1 MAGDLKAL
9 LIKLY
14 KDPKFRRTFA
24 DNPSKALAAE
34 GFDTS
39 NLSVPKKVKLADLE
53 EQMLAETPSKDDGRA
68 LTLDEISKFSDQ
80 RILKHYGSK
89 IQPHDSAINEEN
101 PPLFL
106 AQYPPSFIQN
116 INITPVAVYAV
127 PIATIAAVGN
137 VPKKPPKKKPGK

>member
-14 KDPKFRRTFA
+14 KDPEFRRTFA

-39 NLSVPKKVKLADLE
+39 KMSVPKKVKLTDLE
-53 EQMLAETPSKDDGRA
+53 GQMLAETPPKDDGGA

-80 RILKHYGSK
+80 RILKHYGHK
-89 IQPHDSAINEEN
+89 IQPQDSAVNEKN

-106 AQYPPSFIQN
+106 TAYPPSFVQH

-127 PIATIAAVGN
+127 SIATIAVAGD
-137 VPKKPPKKKPGK
+137 VPKKPVKKKSGK

>member
-24 DNPSKALAAE
+24 DNPNKALAAE

-101 PPLFL
+101 PPAFSCAIPTLL
-106 AQYPPSFIQN
+106 HPKYQYHARCGIRGTDRHDCRGGKRPQK
-116 INITPVAVYAV
+116 
-127 PIATIAAVGN
+127 AA
-137 VPKKPPKKKPGK
+137 